1 MLFIRALLRFLFRVE
16 VSGIENY
23 YAAGD
28 KVLIIANHSSFLD
41 PPLLTAFI
49 PNRVTF
55 AVNTHVAKN
64 ILLRLVSRWVDL
76 FPMDP
81 TNPLSLK
88 GFIAELNQNKQAI
101 IFPEGRITMTGALM
115 KIYDGPG
122 LAALKS
128 GASVLPVRIDGAQ
141 YTYFS
146 RMKGRVRLR
155 FFPKITITFLPP
167 QKITVDESISSREAR
182 KIAGQQL
189 TDIMTNM
196 VFQTSSIQT
205 HLMDA
210 LLAAKNI
217 HGNHHLIAEDINREP
232 LSYKQLFIRALIL
245 GKKIDRLTK
254 GEKYI
259 GLLLPN
265 SISTIVT
272 FIACQMFNRVPA
284 MLNYSSGEKNIISAI
299 ETTTL
304 KTIITSRRFIEQAKL
319 ESILDAVNVRCDV
332 IYLEDIR
339 ETITHINKFSAL
351 IKLLMSENQL
361 RKQWSNTPHTAP
373 AVILFT
379 SGSEGVPK
387 GVALAHS
394 NLLANIAQ
402 VAARVDF
409 SAQDI
414 ILNAL
419 PLFHSF
425 GLTAATLL
433 PLLNGIK
440 VFLYPSPVHYRVVPE
455 IAYDTNATI
464 LFGTNTFLKGYAR
477 SAHPYDFYSIR
488 YVFAGA
494 EKLQDDTRD
503 LWIDQFGLRVFEGYG
518 ATETSPVLA
527 VNSPMNYQR
536 GSVGRLLPH
545 IEYQLQSV
553 PGISEGGRLFV
564 RGPNIMCGYLRHENP
579 GVLEPPTSELGDGW
593 YDTGDIV
600 VINAEGYVFIKD
612 RVKRF
617 AKIGGEMISLSAV
630 EQFVL
635 HAWPDHQHAV
645 VNLPDAQKGETLVLL
660 TDYKQ
665 AERASLGKY
674 AREHGIAEINVPKNI
689 FIIDEVPLLGTG
701 KIDYPTAKQI
711 AIALMQNQPQ
721 EAEVEHE

>member
-1 MLFIRALLRFLFRVE
+1 MLFIRALLRFLFKVE
-16 VSGIENY
+16 INGIENY
-23 YAAGD
+23 HAAGD
-28 KVLIIANHSSFLD
+28 KVLIIANHASFLD

-49 PNRVTF
+49 PKRVTF

-128 GASVLPVRIDGAQ
+128 GAMVLPVRIDGAQ

-146 RMKGRVRLR
+146 RLKGRVRLR
-155 FFPKITITFLPP
+155 LFPKITITFLPP
-167 QKITVDESISSREAR
+167 QKIEVDESVSSRDAR

-189 TDIMTNM
+189 SDIMTNM
-196 VFQTSSIQT
+196 VFQTSPIQM

-210 LLAAKNI
+210 LLEAKNI
-217 HGNHHLIAEDINREP
+217 HGGHHLIAEDINREP
-232 LSYKQLFIRALIL
+232 LSYKELIIRALIL
-245 GKKIDRLTK
+245 GKKISKLTK
-254 GEKYI
+254 GEKYV

-265 SISTIVT
+265 SISTI
-272 FIACQMFNRVPA
+272 IAFVSCQLYNRVPA
-284 MLNYSSGEKNIISAI
+284 MLNYSSGEKNIVSAI
-299 ETTTL
+299 ETATL
-304 KTIITSRRFIEQAKL
+304 KTVITSRRFIEQGKL
-319 ESILDAVNVRCDV
+319 EGILDAVNIHCDV
-332 IYLEDIR
+332 IFLEDIR
-339 ETITHINKFSAL
+339 EQISRANKLSAY
-351 IKLLMSENQL
+351 IQSLLPDHYL
-361 RKQWSNTPHTAP
+361 RKRWSHIKHSDP
-373 AVILFT
+373 AVVLFT

-477 SAHPYDFYSIR
+477 SAHPYDFYSVR

-527 VNSPMNYQR
+527 VNAPMNYLR

-545 IEYQLQSV
+545 IEYQLQPM
-553 PGISEGGRLFV
+553 PGITEGGRLFV

-579 GVLEPPTSELGDGW
+579 GIIEPPTSEIGDGW

-600 VINAEGYVFIKD
+600 VVNEEGYVFIKD

-617 AKIGGEMISLSAV
+617 AKIGGEMISLSSV

-635 HAWPDHQHAV
+635 HAWPEHQHAV
-645 VNLPDAQKGETLVLL
+645 VNLPDSQKGETLVLL
-660 TDYKQ
+660 TDFSG
-665 AERASLGKY
+665 ADRTLLSKY

-689 FIIDEVPLLGTG
+689 FIVSEVPLLGTG
-701 KIDYPTAKQI
+701 KIDYPQAKLI
-711 AIALMQNQPQ
+711 ATTLMDNQPK
-721 EAEVEHE
+721 EVEVEHE

>member
-16 VSGIENY
+16 VTGIENY

-128 GASVLPVRIDGAQ
+128 GAFVLPVRIDGAQ

-146 RMKGRVRLR
+146 RLKGRVRLR
-155 FFPKITITFLPP
+155 LFPKITITFLPP
-167 QKITVDESISSREAR
+167 QKITVDEGISSREAR

-196 VFQTSSIQT
+196 VFQTSPIQT

-210 LLAAKNI
+210 LLTAKNI
-217 HGNHHLIAEDINREP
+217 HGDHHLIAEDINREP
-232 LSYKQLFIRALIL
+232 LSYKQLFIRSLAL
-245 GKKIDRLTK
+245 GKKIDNLTK

-272 FIACQMFNRVPA
+272 FVACQIYNRVPA
-284 MLNYSSGEKNIISAI
+284 MLNYSSGEKNIVSAI

-304 KTIITSRRFIEQAKL
+304 KTVITSRRFIEQAKL
-319 ESILDAVNVRCDV
+319 EGVLDAVNVHCDV

-339 ETITHINKFSAL
+339 ETITGINKLSAF
-351 IKLLMSENQL
+351 IKLLMPENQL
-361 RKQWSNTPHTAP
+361 RKKWSNTPHTSP

-433 PLLNGIK
+433 PILNGVN

-545 IEYQLQSV
+545 IEYQLQNV

-579 GVLEPPTSELGDGW
+579 GALEPPTSELGDGW

-635 HAWPDHQHAV
+635 HAWPEHQHAV

-665 AERASLGKY
+665 AERSELGKY

-689 FIIDEVPLLGTG
+689 FIVDEVPLLGTG
-701 KIDYPTAKQI
+701 KIDYPTAKQT
-711 AIALMQNQPQ
+711 AIALMQTQPQ
-721 EAEVEHE
+721 EIETAHE

>member
-1 MLFIRALLRFLFRVE
+1 MLLIRSLLRFLFKVE
-16 VSGIENY
+16 VNGIENY
-23 YAAGD
+23 HAAGD
-28 KVLIIANHSSFLD
+28 KVLIIANHTSFLD

-88 GFIAELNQNKQAI
+88 SFIAELNQNKQAI

-115 KIYDGPG
+115 KVYDGPG

-128 GASVLPVRIDGAQ
+128 GATILPVRIDGAQ
-141 YTYFS
+141 YSYFS
-146 RMKGRVRLR
+146 RLKGIVRLR
-155 FFPKITITFLPP
+155 CFPKITITFLPP
-167 QKITVDESISSREAR
+167 QTIAIPENTPNRDAR

-189 TDIMTNM
+189 SDIMTNM
-196 VFQTSSIQT
+196 VFQTSRTNMHILDSLLESI
-205 HLMDA
+205 A
-210 LLAAKNI
+210 I
-217 HGNHHLIAEDINREP
+217 HGNKHCIAEDIRREP
-232 LSYKQLFIRALIL
+232 ISYQNLLTRALII
-245 GKKIDRLTK
+245 GKKIHRLTK
-254 GEKYI
+254 NEKYV

-265 SISTIVT
+265 SISTVVT
-272 FIACQMFNRVPA
+272 FFACQMYSHIPA
-284 MLNYSSGEKNIISAI
+284 MLNYSSGENNVVSAI
-299 ETTTL
+299 QTAQL
-304 KTIITSRRFIEQAKL
+304 KTVITSRQFIEQGKL
-319 ESILDAVNVRCDV
+319 EAIIEAITGHCDI
-332 IYLEDIR
+332 IYLEDLRNHIR
-339 ETITHINKFSAL
+339 QLDKLSAFLLTHLPHA
-351 IKLLMSENQL
+351 QL
-361 RKQWSNTPHTAP
+361 RRRWHQSNATSP
-373 AVILFT
+373 AVVLFT
-379 SGSEGVPK
+379 SGSEGTPK
-387 GVALAHS
+387 GVVLSHS
-394 NLLANIAQ
+394 NVLANIAQ
-402 VAARVDF
+402 VASRVDF

-433 PLLNGIK
+433 PILNGVK

-477 SAHPYDFYSIR
+477 SAHPYDFYSVR

-527 VNSPMNYQR
+527 VNTPMNYCR
-536 GSVGRLLPH
+536 GSVGRFLPY
-545 IEYQLQSV
+545 IEYRLQSM
-553 PGISEGGRLFV
+553 PGIVEGGRLFV
-564 RGPNIMCGYLRHENP
+564 RGPNIMSGYFRSQNP
-579 GVLEPPTSELGDGW
+579 GTLEPPTSEMGHGW

-600 VINAEGYVFIKD
+600 SVNPEGYVFIKD

-617 AKIGGEMISLSAV
+617 AKIGGEMISLSSV
-630 EQFVL
+630 EQFVM
-635 HAWPDHQHAV
+635 HAWPDQQHAV
-645 VNLPDAQKGETLVLL
+645 INLPDTQKGETLVLL

-665 AERASLGKY
+665 AERTALTKY
-674 AREHGIAEINVPKNI
+674 AREHGVAELNVPKNI
-689 FIIDEVPLLGTG
+689 FIVDEVPLLGTG
-701 KIDYPTAKQI
+701 KVDYTQTKQI
-711 AIALMQNQPQ
+711 AISLMAAQP
-721 EAEVEHE
+721 VTVDDEHE

>member
-1 MLFIRALLRFLFRVE
+1 MLFIRALLRFLFKVE
-16 VSGIENY
+16 VNGIEHY
-23 YAAGD
+23 HAAGE

-128 GASVLPVRIDGAQ
+128 GAMVLPVRIDGAQ

-146 RMKGRVRLR
+146 RLKGRVRLR
-155 FFPKITITFLPP
+155 LFPKITITFLPP
-167 QKITVDESISSREAR
+167 QKIEVDDSISSRDAR

-189 TDIMTNM
+189 SDIMTNM
-196 VFQTSSIQT
+196 VFQTSPIQM

-210 LLAAKNI
+210 LLEAKNI
-217 HGNHHLIAEDINREP
+217 HGGHHLIAEDINREP
-232 LSYKQLFIRALIL
+232 LSYKELIIRALIL
-245 GKKIDRLTK
+245 GKKISKLTK
-254 GEKYI
+254 GEKYV

-265 SISTIVT
+265 SISTI
-272 FIACQMFNRVPA
+272 IAFTGCQLYNRVPA

-319 ESILDAVNVRCDV
+319 ESILNAVNIHCDV
-332 IYLEDIR
+332 IFLEDIR
-339 ETITHINKFSAL
+339 EQIGRTNKLSAY
-351 IKLLMSENQL
+351 IQSLLPDRYL
-361 RKQWSNTPHTAP
+361 RKHWSHIKHSDP

-527 VNSPMNYQR
+527 VNAPMNYLR

-545 IEYQLQSV
+545 IEYQLQPM
-553 PGISEGGRLFV
+553 PGITEGGRLFV

-579 GVLEPPTSELGDGW
+579 GVIEPPTSDIGDGW

-600 VINAEGYVFIKD
+600 VVNEEGYVFIKD

-617 AKIGGEMISLSAV
+617 AKIGGEMISLSSV

-635 HAWPDHQHAV
+635 HAWPEHQHAV
-645 VNLPDAQKGETLVLL
+645 VNLPDSQKGETLVLL
-660 TDYKQ
+660 TDFTG
-665 AERASLGKY
+665 ADRTSLSKY

-689 FIIDEVPLLGTG
+689 FVVAEVPLLGTG
-701 KIDYPTAKQI
+701 KIDYPQAKLM
-711 AIALMQNQPQ
+711 AIALMENQPK
-721 EAEVEHE
+721 EVEVEHE